1 MTSPRSLALA
11 LTRLRRLGGGDGPT
25 IGQAAE
31 SFSALGRLAPLPLLA
46 ALGMTPPP
54 GLPLGAIC
62 GGLMV
67 WLALAG
73 LLRLPAGALPQGMA
87 RRRIPPGV
95 LRAMLRQVAPP
106 LRKLE
111 KLARPRLRAA
121 AWPTLAWLAIL
132 GQGVIMALPIPLG
145 NFLPGIAVLVLSI
158 AVIRGDGLGV
168 VLGLV
173 VSALSLAVLA
183 GLTWG
188 LVALF

>member
-1 MTSPRSLALA
+1 MNTRSLALA
-11 LTRLRRLGGGDGPT
+11 LTRLRRLGGEDGPT

-46 ALGMTPPP
+46 ALGMTPSP

-73 LLRLPAGALPQGMA
+73 LLQRPVTALPQGMA

-95 LRAMLRQVAPP
+95 LRVMLRQIAPP

-111 KLARPRLRAA
+111 KLARPRLTAA
-121 AWPTLAWLAIL
+121 TWPTLAWLAIL
-132 GQGVIMALPIPLG
+132 GQGVVMALPIPLG
-145 NFLPGIAVLVLSI
+145 NFLPGVAVLVLSI
-158 AVIRGDGLGV
+158 AVLRRDGLGV
-168 VLGLV
+168 LLGLTI
-173 VSALSLAVLA
+173 SALSLAVLA
-183 GLTWG
+183 GLGWS
-188 LVALF
+188 LMAVF